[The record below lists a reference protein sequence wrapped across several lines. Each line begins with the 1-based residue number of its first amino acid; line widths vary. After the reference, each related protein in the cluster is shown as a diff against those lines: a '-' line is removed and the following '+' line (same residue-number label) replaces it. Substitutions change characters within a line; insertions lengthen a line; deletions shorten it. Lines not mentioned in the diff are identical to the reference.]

1 LDALRTP
8 HLLTV
13 SDLTP
18 GEMEGIFRTADSFL
32 DLSSRTVK
40 KVPSLRGKTVVNLFY
55 EPSTRTR
62 TSFEIA
68 AKRLSADVIN
78 ITTSQSSVVKGE
90 SLLDTVRTI
99 EALGAD
105 GVVIRHPASGVP
117 EWISRRVG
125 CHVINAG
132 DGLHEHP
139 TQALLDLFTIQKR
152 KGRLKGLRV
161 AIVGDILHSRV
172 ARSNIRAMSM
182 LGVSVRLVGPPTLIP
197 HDRGDW
203 NAAVFHDLREGIADC
218 DVVMTLR
225 LQLERA
231 TANFIPSLKEYA
243 KFYGISPSVLKSAR
257 PDVLVLHPGPINRG
271 IEIQDEDGFREH
283 SGILDQVHFGVGVRM
298 AVLYLL
304 MAGGSKGEGN
314 A

>member
-1 LDALRTP
+1 MSDFLASS
-8 HLLTV
+8 HLLSV
-13 SDLTP
+13 EDLSTE
-18 GEMEGIFRTADSFL
+18 EMNGIFRTADSFL

-40 KVPSLRGKTVVNLFY
+40 KVPSLRGKTLVNLFY

-105 GVVIRHPASGVP
+105 GVVIRHPSSGVP

-132 DGLHEHP
+132 DGLREHP
-139 TQALLDLFTIQKR
+139 TQALLDLYTILKR
-152 KGRLKGLRV
+152 KGHFEGLQV

-172 ARSNIRAMSM
+172 ARSNIRALTRM
-182 LGVSVRLVGPPTLIP
+182 GVRVRLVGPPTLIP
-197 HDRGDW
+197 ADTRGW
-203 NAAVFHDLREGIADC
+203 KVEVVHDLKDGVRGC
-218 DVVMTLR
+218 DVVMALR

-231 TANFIPSLKEYA
+231 TASYIPSLGEYA
-243 KFYGISPSVLKSAR
+243 RLYGISPAVLRLAK

-271 IEIQDEDGFREH
+271 IEIQDEESFLAR
-283 SGILDQVHFGVGVRM
+283 SGILDQVHFGVGIRM

-304 MAGGSKGEGN
+304 MAGQ
-314 A
+314 

>member
-1 LDALRTP
+1 VSDFLASS
-8 HLLTV
+8 HLL
-13 SDLTP
+13 SIEDLSTD
-18 GEMEGIFRTADSFL
+18 EMNGIFRTADSFL

-40 KVPSLRGKTVVNLFY
+40 KVPSLRGKTLVNLFY

-105 GVVIRHPASGVP
+105 GVVIRHPSSGVP

-132 DGLHEHP
+132 DGLREHP
-139 TQALLDLFTIQKR
+139 TQALLDLYTILKR
-152 KGRLKGLRV
+152 KGHFEGLQV

-172 ARSNIRAMSM
+172 ARSNIRALTRM
-182 LGVSVRLVGPPTLIP
+182 GVRVRLVGPPTLIP
-197 HDRGDW
+197 ADTSGW
-203 NAAVFHDLREGIADC
+203 KVEVVHDLKAGVRGC
-218 DVVMTLR
+218 DVVMALR

-231 TANFIPSLKEYA
+231 TASYIPSLGEYA
-243 KFYGISPSVLKSAR
+243 RLYGISPAVLRLAK

-271 IEIQDEDGFREH
+271 IEIQDEESFLAR
-283 SGILDQVHFGVGVRM
+283 SGILDQVHFGVGIRM

-304 MAGGSKGEGN
+304 MAGQ
-314 A
+314 

>member
-1 LDALRTP
+1 MSDFLASS
-8 HLLTV
+8 HLL
-13 SDLTP
+13 SIEDLSTD
-18 GEMEGIFRTADSFL
+18 EMNGIFRTADSFL

-40 KVPSLRGKTVVNLFY
+40 KVPSLRGKTLVNLFY

-105 GVVIRHPASGVP
+105 GVVIRHPSSGVP

-132 DGLHEHP
+132 DGLREHP
-139 TQALLDLFTIQKR
+139 TQALLDLYTILKR
-152 KGRLKGLRV
+152 KGHFEGLQV

-172 ARSNIRAMSM
+172 ARSNIRALTRM
-182 LGVSVRLVGPPTLIP
+182 GVRVRLVGPPTLIP
-197 HDRGDW
+197 ADTSGW
-203 NAAVFHDLREGIADC
+203 KVEVVHDLKAGVRGC
-218 DVVMTLR
+218 DVVMALR

-231 TANFIPSLKEYA
+231 TASYIPSLGEYA
-243 KFYGISPSVLKSAR
+243 RLYGISPAVLRLAK

-271 IEIQDEDGFREH
+271 IEIQDEESFLAR
-283 SGILDQVHFGVGVRM
+283 SGILDQVHFGVGIRM

-304 MAGGSKGEGN
+304 MAGQ
-314 A
+314 

>member
-1 LDALRTP
+1 MTDFLSSS
-8 HLLTV
+8 HLL
-13 SDLTP
+13 SIDDLSLD
-18 GEMEGIFRTADSFL
+18 EMNGIFRTADSFL

-40 KVPSLRGKTVVNLFY
+40 KVPSLRGKTLVNLFY

-105 GVVIRHPASGVP
+105 GVVIRHPSSGVP

-132 DGLHEHP
+132 DGLREHP
-139 TQALLDLFTIQKR
+139 TQALLDLYTILKR
-152 KGRLKGLRV
+152 KGRFTGLRV

-172 ARSNIRAMSM
+172 ARSNIRALTRM
-182 LGVSVRLVGPPTLIP
+182 GVDVRLVGPPTLIP
-197 HDRGDW
+197 RDMSGW
-203 NAAVFHDLREGIADC
+203 KVNVAHDLREGIKGC
-218 DVVMTLR
+218 DVVMALR

-231 TANFIPSLKEYA
+231 TASFIPSLSEYA
-243 KFYGISPSVLKSAR
+243 RLYGISPAVLRFAS

-271 IEIQDEDGFREH
+271 IEIQDEEAFHSH
-283 SGILDQVHFGVGVRM
+283 SGILDQVHYGVGIRM

-304 MAGGSKGEGN
+304 MAGQ
-314 A
+314 

>member
-1 LDALRTP
+1 MSDFLASS
-8 HLLTV
+8 HLL
-13 SDLTP
+13 SIDDLSTD
-18 GEMEGIFRTADSFL
+18 EMNGIFRTADSFL

-40 KVPSLRGKTVVNLFY
+40 KVPSLRGKTLVNLFY

-105 GVVIRHPASGVP
+105 GVVIRHPSSGVP

-132 DGLHEHP
+132 DGLREHP
-139 TQALLDLFTIQKR
+139 TQALLDLYTILKR
-152 KGRLKGLRV
+152 KGHFEGLQV

-172 ARSNIRAMSM
+172 ARSNIRALTRM
-182 LGVSVRLVGPPTLIP
+182 GVRVRLVGPPTLIP
-197 HDRGDW
+197 ADTSGW
-203 NAAVFHDLREGIADC
+203 KVEVVHDLKAGVRGC
-218 DVVMTLR
+218 DVVMALR

-231 TANFIPSLKEYA
+231 TASYIPSLGEYA
-243 KFYGISPSVLKSAR
+243 RLYGISPAVLRLAK

-271 IEIQDEDGFREH
+271 IEIQDEESFLAR
-283 SGILDQVHFGVGVRM
+283 SGILDQVHFGVGIRM

-304 MAGGSKGEGN
+304 MAGQ
-314 A
+314 

>member
-1 LDALRTP
+1 MNDSLRTTN
-8 HLLTV
+8 LLTI
-13 SDLTP
+13 SDLNP
-18 GEMEGIFRTADSFL
+18 EEMEGIFRTADSFL

-40 KVPSLRGKTVVNLFY
+40 KVPSLRGKTLVNLFY

-78 ITTSQSSVVKGE
+78 ISTSQSSVVKGE
-90 SLLDTVRTI
+90 SLLDTVLTI

-105 GVVIRHPASGVP
+105 GVVIRHPSSGVP
-117 EWISRRVG
+117 EWISKRVQ

-139 TQALLDLFTIQKR
+139 TQALLDLYTIQKR
-152 KGRLKGLRV
+152 KGRLKGLTV
-161 AIVGDILHSRV
+161 AIVGDIVHSRV
-172 ARSNIRAMSM
+172 ARSNIRAMTRM
-182 LGVSVRLVGPPTLIP
+182 GISVRLVGPPTLIP
-197 HDRGDW
+197 KYLGDW
-203 NAAVFHDLREGIADC
+203 KVEVFHDLREGVRDC
-218 DVVMTLR
+218 DVVMALR

-231 TANFIPSLKEYA
+231 TASFIPSLKEYA
-243 KFYGISPSVLKSAR
+243 KLYGISPDVLKEAR

-271 IEIQDEDGFREH
+271 IEIQDEESFREH
-283 SGILDQVHFGVGVRM
+283 SGILDQVHFGVGIRM

-304 MAGGSKGEGN
+304 MAGGSKGE
-314 A
+314 

>member
-1 LDALRTP
+1 MSDFLASS
-8 HLLTV
+8 HLL
-13 SDLTP
+13 SIEDLSTD
-18 GEMEGIFRTADSFL
+18 EMNGIFRTADSFL

-40 KVPSLRGKTVVNLFY
+40 KVPSLRGKTLVNLFY

-105 GVVIRHPASGVP
+105 GVVIRHPSSGVP

-132 DGLHEHP
+132 DGLREHP
-139 TQALLDLFTIQKR
+139 TQALLDLYTILKR
-152 KGRLKGLRV
+152 KGHFEGLQV

-172 ARSNIRAMSM
+172 ARSNIRALTRM
-182 LGVSVRLVGPPTLIP
+182 GVRVRLVGPPTLIP
-197 HDRGDW
+197 ADTSGW
-203 NAAVFHDLREGIADC
+203 KVEVVHDLKAGVWGC
-218 DVVMTLR
+218 DVVMALR

-231 TANFIPSLKEYA
+231 TASYIPSLGEYA
-243 KFYGISPSVLKSAR
+243 RLYGISPAVLRLAK

-271 IEIQDEDGFREH
+271 IEIQDEESFLAR
-283 SGILDQVHFGVGVRM
+283 SGILDQVHFGVGIRM

-304 MAGGSKGEGN
+304 MAGQ
-314 A
+314 

>member
-1 LDALRTP
+1 MSDFLTSS
-8 HLLTV
+8 HLLSV
-13 SDLTP
+13 EDLTTD
-18 GEMEGIFRTADSFL
+18 EMNGIFRTADSFL

-40 KVPSLRGKTVVNLFY
+40 KVPSLRGKTLVNLFY

-105 GVVIRHPASGVP
+105 GVVIRHPSSGVP

-125 CHVINAG
+125 CHVIDAG
-132 DGLHEHP
+132 DGLREHP
-139 TQALLDLFTIQKR
+139 TQALLDLYTILKR
-152 KGRLKGLRV
+152 KGRFEGLQV

-172 ARSNIRAMSM
+172 ARSNIRALTRM
-182 LGVSVRLVGPPTLIP
+182 GVRVRLVGPPTLIP
-197 HDRGDW
+197 QDTKGW
-203 NAAVFHDLREGIADC
+203 NVEVVHDLKEGVRDC
-218 DVVMTLR
+218 DVVMALR

-231 TANFIPSLKEYA
+231 TASFIPSLKEYA
-243 KFYGISPSVLKSAR
+243 RLYGISPGILRIAK

-271 IEIQDEDGFREH
+271 IEIQDEESFHSH
-283 SGILDQVHFGVGVRM
+283 SGILDQVHFGVGIRM

-304 MAGGSKGEGN
+304 MAGQ
-314 A
+314 

>member
-1 LDALRTP
+1 MTDFLSSSY
-8 HLLTV
+8 LL
-13 SDLTP
+13 SIDDLSLN
-18 GEMEGIFRTADSFL
+18 EMNGIFRTADSFL

-40 KVPSLRGKTVVNLFY
+40 KVPSLRGKTLVNLFY

-105 GVVIRHPASGVP
+105 GVVIRHPSPGVP

-132 DGLHEHP
+132 DGLREHP
-139 TQALLDLFTIQKR
+139 TQALLDLYTILKR
-152 KGRLKGLRV
+152 KGRFTGLRV

-172 ARSNIRAMSM
+172 ARSNIRALTRM
-182 LGVSVRLVGPPTLIP
+182 GVDVCLVGPPTLIP
-197 HDRGDW
+197 RDMTGW
-203 NAAVFHDLREGIADC
+203 KVSVAHDLREGIKGC
-218 DVVMTLR
+218 DVVMALR

-231 TANFIPSLKEYA
+231 TASFIPSLSEYA
-243 KFYGISPSVLKSAR
+243 RLYGISPSVLRFAS

-271 IEIQDEDGFREH
+271 IEIQDEEAFHSH
-283 SGILDQVHFGVGVRM
+283 SGILDQVHYGVGIRM

-304 MAGGSKGEGN
+304 MAGQ
-314 A
+314 